1 MDEGVLIYAHNNE
14 LIDYAMMAYCCALL
28 AKHHL
33 HRPVC
38 LVTDHETWTDFK
50 THRNRI
56 DVFDDIKILEEFNPR
71 RSSRRNYG
79 SRTNVYYH
87 NKTRDTAYQITPFD
101 KTLVLDADYLIL
113 DDRLKYIWDMEQPM
127 MANRR
132 TVNISEPAITV
143 YDKLSDMSIPL
154 YWATVFYFEKSD
166 QVADFFTRWR
176 CVSDNFDFYSQ
187 TYNYRSA
194 MYRNDF
200 AFSVAEHI
208 SSDYSIIDPFNHEP
222 MEGEPYCK
230 PLPIPYILTSNEL
243 DEVVDIDQS
252 SILMKTFRCG
262 KEIPCKVTSSFHC
275 TNKVSLQ
282 KHLPKIVE
290 LYE

>member
-1 MDEGVLIYAHNNE
+1 MDEGILIYAHNNE

-33 HRPVC
+33 RRPVC

-50 THRNRI
+50 TRCNRI
-56 DVFDDIKILEEFNPR
+56 DVFDHVEVLKEFNPR
-71 RSSRRNYG
+71 KSSRRNYG

-101 KTLVLDADYLIL
+101 KTLVLDSDYLIL

-132 TVNISEPAITV
+132 TVDISKPLHF
-143 YDKLSDMSIPL
+143 DKQKLSDISIPL
-154 YWATVFYFEKSD
+154 YWATIFYFEKPLNE
-166 QVADFFTRWR
+166 VENFFMIWKK
-176 CVSDNFDFYSQ
+176 VSKNFNFYSHV
-187 TYNYRSA
+187 YNYRSA

-200 AFSVAEHI
+200 AFSVAETTAAGY
-208 SSDYSIIDPFNHEP
+208 DYNLGCREPFCN
-222 MEGEPYCK
+222 
-230 PLPIPYILTSNEL
+230 PLPVPYILTSCDT
-243 DEVVDIDQS
+243 DEIVDIDRS
-252 SILMKTFRCG
+252 GVLLKARWNRIS
-262 KEIPCKVTSSFHC
+262 EIPCKITSSFHC
-275 TNKVSLQ
+275 TNKISLQ
-282 KHLPKIVE
+282 NHLPKIVE